1 VKTSRISKEMCTKL
15 SKTDSEEQYRLLFD
29 DSPISQFLEDFS
41 EAKKY
46 LDKKLIKKSPRA
58 LKKFLDSNIEEV
70 KTIIKLVKIVDVN
83 KQALKLY
90 GAKKKSDLGSLDKIV
105 GEESYDV
112 FEDEIVALY
121 TGKKV
126 FKAEII
132 NYSLTGQRMHLLV
145 QVSVISGYEDLKR
158 VLVSVVDIS
167 NQKRT
172 QMALELSEQKYKL
185 LFDSVPVGIGI
196 ATFSGKLLETN
207 SALMKILRFNKGD
220 IKKINVRELYVDP
233 SDRDEILKKIKRE
246 GKVRNKKLFIK
257 RKDGK
262 VIPILANMDYF
273 KLMGQDVVFSAFVD
287 HTELDNYRR
296 QLEKLVAERTSDLE
310 QKNTELEEFVYTISH
325 DLKSPLLSIAG
336 FSYLIQTKIKDELD
350 EELKTYFESIKRN
363 IARTESII
371 EDILEYSRIGRVDEE
386 KGHYSLNEI
395 LEEVVVSFLPRL
407 KAGNVMLSIET
418 DMPKVH
424 IVKKRI
430 MQVFE
435 NLIDNAIKFMDFE
448 KQKKEIKI
456 GIHEKG
462 ERFVVVYVSDTG
474 YGIKESDIPKL
485 FRLFTRIR
493 NPLTEDISG
502 SGIGLAN
509 VKKIIEN
516 CGGKVW
522 VESKEGVGSKFFL
535 QIPLK

>member
-1 VKTSRISKEMCTKL
+1 M